1 MPLRA
6 MLDGEEGEIRLP
18 VPCYLIEHD
27 KGLVLFD
34 SGLNTDLQNPEGPR
48 NLRIAKRFRPEFKP
62 GEELTARLEH
72 CDVDITTVRYLIN
85 SHLHFDHS
93 GGNKQVANAQ
103 LVVQQREW
111 SAGNDPDLIHA
122 NGFAAEDYHLGH
134 DLKLIDGEHDLFGD
148 GSVVCVP
155 TFGHTPG
162 HQSLKLRLASGEVLL
177 AGDACYLRK
186 TLENLHLPRILH
198 NRDEMIESL
207 KRLRSLQAAGARI
220 FFGHD
225 AEFWESV
232 PQAPAEVI

>member
-1 MPLRA
+1 
-6 MLDGEEGEIRLP
+6 
-18 VPCYLIEHD
+18 
-27 KGLVLFD
+27 
-34 SGLNTDLQNPEGPR
+34 
-48 NLRIAKRFRPEFKP
+48 
-62 GEELTARLEH
+62 
-72 CDVDITTVRYLIN
+72 VDITTVRYLIN

-111 SAGNDPDLIHA
+111 SAGNDPDLIQA
-122 NGFAAEDYHLGH
+122 NGFTAEDYHLGH

>member
-1 MPLRA
+1 MEARGKDLRSEA
-6 MLDGEEGEIRLP
+6 QILEFVEEKLPFHITGTYGGNTPCVEIECGAENESVLCDGG
-18 VPCYLIEHD
+18 
-27 KGLVLFD
+27 
-34 SGLNTDLQNPEGPR
+34 SGLREFGIDFFKQPH
-48 NLRIAKRFRPEFKP
+48 AK
-62 GEELTARLEH
+62 TAH
-72 CDVDITTVRYLIN
+72 VFHVFM

-103 LVVQQREW
+103 LIVQQREW
-111 SAGNDPDLIHA
+111 SAGNDPDLIQA